1 MFLDELIWE
10 LSPYWSLELRSGTSW
25 YPNALVKPGYPAKM
39 PELPGLLPPE
49 CWWDLSRQTDKQTNR
64 LAPQT
69 AQVARP
75 TNLTM
80 PYHGSQKGKSYLK
93 VGKIYIATSLWQQSS
108 LPACLSIGLFVCVP
122 QNQTLPGCTGTRK
135 QQDPDAAAPRGLWER
150 SLSGRGISFHDSVSA
165 ALPESRKWEVGG
177 KEIRNQWLGWQESAQ
192 GPPNRAR
199 CYFLLCLLPGWFQL
213 PSGKVMRSRVFFALL
228 TQSD

>member
-1 MFLDELIWE
+1 MHLLNQGILRRCQSYQGCFLLNVDGICL
-10 LSPYWSLELRSGTSW
+10 
-25 YPNALVKPGYPAKM
+25 
-39 PELPGLLPPE
+39 
-49 CWWDLSRQTDKQTNR
+49 DKQTNR
-64 LAPQT
+64 QT
-69 AQVARP
+69 DWRPRQPKLPGQLTWPCPTMVAKKER
-75 TNLTM
+75 
-80 PYHGSQKGKSYLK
+80 
-93 VGKIYIATSLWQQSS
+93 ATWRLEKFTLWQQSS

-192 GPPNRAR
+192 GPPNRAS

-213 PSGKVMRSRVFFALL
+213 PSGKVMRSWVFFALL